1 MFDEA
6 YGTDQSFYLVSIV
19 KITPPW
25 GKEITMSELDLAC
38 QNFKMALS
46 LQNESFEESIKKKWL
61 LMSMQSTQK
70 KMKKSDQKTVRRNY
84 EIRI

>member
-1 MFDEA
+1 
-6 YGTDQSFYLVSIV
+6 
-19 KITPPW
+19 
-25 GKEITMSELDLAC
+25 MSELDLAC
-38 QNFKMALS
+38 QHFKMALS